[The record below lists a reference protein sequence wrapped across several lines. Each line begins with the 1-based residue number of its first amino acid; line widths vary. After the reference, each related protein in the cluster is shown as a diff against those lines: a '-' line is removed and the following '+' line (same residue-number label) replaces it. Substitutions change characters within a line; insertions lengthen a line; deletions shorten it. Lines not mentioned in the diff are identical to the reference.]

1 MERVLATTSVGSAQW
16 DGFIVPYFI
25 AASYVGRSYGA
36 IYLSG
41 FELADLMSNLF
52 TMLLNYGLYSAC
64 DTLAPQAF
72 RACNYKV
79 VGVLGIWGF
88 PSSIIIILPI
98 ALLTVVFI
106 ELALF
111 TFGQDK
117 EAS

>member
-1 MERVLATTSVGSAQW
+1 MPSGILKL
-16 DGFIVPYFI
+16 GFIVPYFI
-25 AASYVGRSYGA
+25 AASYVGHSYGA

-41 FELADLMSNLF
+41 FQLANLMNNFF
-52 TMLLNYGLYSAC
+52 TMLLNYSLYSAC
-64 DTLAPQAF
+64 DALAPQAF
-72 RACNYKV
+72 RACKYKV
-79 VGVLGIWGF
+79 VAVLVIWGF
-88 PSSIIIILPI
+88 LSSIIIILSI